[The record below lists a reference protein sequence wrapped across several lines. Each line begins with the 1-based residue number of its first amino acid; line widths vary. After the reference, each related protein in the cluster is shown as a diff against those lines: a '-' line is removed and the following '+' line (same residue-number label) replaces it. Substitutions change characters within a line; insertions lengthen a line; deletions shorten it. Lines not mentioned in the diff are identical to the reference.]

1 MSDKGYLKEK
11 RENAIAKL
19 LDAEIDFNELL
30 KDQKKIFGIFSFG
43 NFLEKNDRKIFK
55 FLLATL
61 DDHVIGKEPK
71 EEVVNEIEKMLT
83 LLENEDIQ
91 GFSDYVAEVL
101 TGVITTPFEAYEKQ
115 IFLSVLMMFNGLIG
129 KAVDKIQAKIEE
141 AEKED
146 N

>member
-1 MSDKGYLKEK
+1 MGDKGYLKEK

-30 KDQKKIFGIFSFG
+30 KDQKKILGIFSFG

-71 EEVVNEIEKMLT
+71 EEVVKEIETALT
-83 LLENEDIQ
+83 FLENEDIQ
-91 GFSDYVAEVL
+91 GFSDYVAGIL
-101 TGVITTPFEAYEKQ
+101 SGLITTPFEAYEKQ

-129 KAVDKIQAKIEE
+129 KAVEKINAKIEE